1 MLPRDTR
8 EKVVKP
14 KIQTKSIKRYT
25 TSDAKEFGDKREA
38 ERHEAGLNMIQF
50 LAGVVT
56 GATGALV
63 VDAIM
68 KDPDGFREITG
79 TLLRRPRTKLN
90 KFAEPTPPL
99 VAQSTPDAAPVKR
112 RGRPPGSRNRPRAD
126 SEGVQATA

>member
-1 MLPRDTR
+1 MLPRGTR

-79 TLLRRPRTKLN
+79 ALLRRPRTRLTKL
-90 KFAEPTPPL
+90 AEPKPPV
-99 VAQSTPDAAPVKR
+99 VAQSVADVAPKR
-112 RGRPPGSRNRPRAD
+112 RGRPPGSRNKPRAD
-126 SEGVQATA
+126 GEGMQATA